1 MYGGYEV
8 EKKRECGWLKQ
19 KQKKKDEGKECGMRK
34 SREHI
39 VTEKKRDAK

>member
-1 MYGGYEV
+1 MYRGYEV
-8 EKKRECGWLKQ
+8 EKQRECGWLKQ
-19 KQKKKDEGKECGMRK
+19 KQKKKDECGMRK